1 MYIRTYVHTYT
12 YSYLCIC
19 ETLKLY
25 ICVYIHTFT
34 IYVFFLLILKFARHV
49 KVIQEDSPYFSLLA
63 PSHPGGKVAPG
74 MEVTYTVVFTPDNTV
89 VS

>member
-1 MYIRTYVHTYT
+1 MCIHTY
-12 YSYLCIC
+12 IQ
-19 ETLKLY
+19 Y
-25 ICVYIHTFT
+25 I
-34 IYVFFLLILKFARHV
+34 FFLFILKFARHV

-74 MEVTYTVVFTPDNTV
+74 IEVTYTVVFTPDSTD